1 MLHTTLR
8 QGRRCCQ
15 WRQYLKAYFTTSSTP
30 WLDRPPPRK
39 ADKEKF
45 NFNPDLVF
53 SADVPQEYLS
63 YPFVTSNDLA
73 KSFTI
78 PPTRVRM
85 LVRDYIEDALYNP
98 HYGYFSKQATIFTAP
113 GEENQGFDFSS
124 FKDTA
129 QFEAAIA
136 RRYVECGSLSETEGP
151 GKQVWHT
158 PTELF
163 KPWYG
168 QAIAQCLLSE
178 YLLKY
183 FPYEDFKIYEL
194 GAGNGTLALNILN
207 HLRAYYPEVY
217 DRTVYTIIEI
227 SHGLRTANVEHRS
240 VFSWTKTEY
249 APCYILATEV
259 VDNFAH
265 DLVRY
270 DIRTLE
276 PFQGSVAINGE
287 GEFIPYYTRITDPLI
302 ASFPLSSSTH
312 KAPTPFTMLSLLRL
326 LRAHFPRHRLLLTDF
341 CSLPD
346 AVPGANAPVVQTNVR
361 GTMVPCQTI
370 FVRQGYFD
378 ILFPTRFEQL
388 RDMYE
393 YVLEQPVGTGD
404 NASDLKCARL
414 SPFGPDT
421 PARSLDWHFFSPSS
435 RRLPLD
441 GVNSAS
447 GLPVGERKSSV
458 FSHAEFMET
467 YGNLDKTRLRN
478 GENPMLAYY
487 KNYLNQ
493 PHLSIIVVTIQ
504 LNVVM
509 AQRVTLRKRNPYNTT
524 SNRRRIV
531 KTPGGRL
538 VYHHLKKP
546 PTQPKC
552 GDCGVGLPGVPAL
565 RPRQYA
571 TVSKRIKTVR
581 RAYGGSRCGDCVK
594 SRILRAFLVEEA
606 KIVKKVIKSQ
616 KTVARK

>member
-1 MLHTTLR
+1 
-8 QGRRCCQ
+8 
-15 WRQYLKAYFTTSSTP
+15 
-30 WLDRPPPRK
+30 
-39 ADKEKF
+39 
-45 NFNPDLVF
+45 
-53 SADVPQEYLS
+53 
-63 YPFVTSNDLA
+63 
-73 KSFTI
+73 
-78 PPTRVRM
+78 M

-227 SHGLRTANVEHRS
+227 SAPLADAQRTRLRRAGHGLRTANVEHRS

-302 ASFPLSSSTH
+302 ASFLSLRRRIKRQPPLPWYLRTSPLRRAISILPF
-312 KAPTPFTMLSLLRL
+312 APNLSPPEYIPTRQLSLLRL

-467 YGNLDKTRLRN
+467 YGDLDKTRLRN

-487 KNYLNQ
+487 KN
-493 PHLSIIVVTIQ
+493 
-504 LNVVM
+504 
-509 AQRVTLRKRNPYNTT
+509 
-524 SNRRRIV
+524 
-531 KTPGGRL
+531 
-538 VYHHLKKP
+538 
-546 PTQPKC
+546 
-552 GDCGVGLPGVPAL
+552 
-565 RPRQYA
+565 
-571 TVSKRIKTVR
+571 
-581 RAYGGSRCGDCVK
+581 VK
-594 SRILRAFLVEEA
+594 SLF
-606 KIVKKVIKSQ
+606 
-616 KTVARK
+616 